1 MSRAHSISTHR
12 RFGMSRV
19 CHVWGVPRATVYR
32 YRAATDGAKAAN
44 TERPPKRRGP
54 QGACSDA
61 ELLRH
66 IEAVIAASP
75 FSGEG
80 YRKVWARL
88 RAKGVRTAARRVRRV
103 MNENNLLAPQRPVQ
117 RDAHPHAGTIVTDR
131 VDEVWDEPACATGSS
146 RPAND
151 MTQTVTTGEGRAYVF
166 IAVDHCSGEVIGT
179 HASASA
185 SRWQALEPVRQGVTR
200 HFGGVGPGVARGLT
214 LRHDHGSNYMA
225 DDFQSE
231 IECFGIISSPAFVRQ
246 PEGNGVAE
254 RAIRTLKEQ
263 LLWVRHFAT
272 VEELRQALA
281 AFAAEHNASW
291 LRQRHG
297 YKTPD
302 QIRAEQKALEP
313 EAATGVKMV
322 A

>member
-19 CHVWGVPRATVYR
+19 CRIWGVSRAMVYR
-32 YRAATDGAKAAN
+32 HRGPGAGAQSAN
-44 TERPPKRRGP
+44 VPRPPRRRGP
-54 QGACSDA
+54 RGACSDA
-61 ELLRH
+61 DLLIH
-66 IEAVIAASP
+66 IQAVLDASP

-88 RAKGVRTAARRVRRV
+88 RAQGVRTAPRRARRV
-103 MNENNLLAPQRPVQ
+103 MKANDLLAPQRPVQ
-117 RDAHPHAGTIVTDR
+117 RDAHPHDGTVVTDR
-131 VDEVWDEPACATGSS
+131 VDEVWGT
-146 RPAND
+146 D

-166 IAVDHCSGEVIGT
+166 IAVDHCSGEFIGT
-179 HASASA
+179 HASSSA
-185 SRWQALEPVRQGVTR
+185 TRWEALEPVRQGVTR
-200 HFGGVGPGVARGLT
+200 HFGGVGPNVAKGLT

-225 DDFQSE
+225 HDFRTE

-263 LLWVRHFAT
+263 LLWVQHFRT

-281 AFAAEHNASW
+281 AFAAQHNASW

-297 YKTPD
+297 YKTPN

-313 EAATGVKMV
+313 DAATGVKM
-322 A
+322 AA